1 MVDNWRAGSREAG
14 QLVGSVQGR
23 RTTGGQ
29 GPGKADNWW
38 APHLLGALRFSLFSG
53 SESMLTM
60 YAQPV
65 ENCKN
70 AKQAPASDMPER
82 VGQKRHFRALHCLWA
97 GKFCTL
103 LTPSLNDICEC
114 RHIGVVEIWEWTF
127 ERGRSLD
134 CNPSQLA

>member
-14 QLVGSVQGR
+14 QLVGSVQGT

-38 APHLLGALRFSLFSG
+38 APHLLGASRFSLFSG

-82 VGQKRHFRALHCLWA
+82 VGQKTLSCTALLVGRKVLYPSHSLPQRHM
-97 GKFCTL
+97 
-103 LTPSLNDICEC
+103 
-114 RHIGVVEIWEWTF
+114 
-127 ERGRSLD
+127 
-134 CNPSQLA
+134 